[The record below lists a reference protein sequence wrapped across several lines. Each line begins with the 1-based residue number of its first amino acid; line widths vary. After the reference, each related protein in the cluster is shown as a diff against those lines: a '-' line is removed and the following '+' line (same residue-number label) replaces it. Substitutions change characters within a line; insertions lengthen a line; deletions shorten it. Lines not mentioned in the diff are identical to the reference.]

1 MAVEYSQ
8 QGSVAILTVNN
19 PPVNAL
25 STAVRQ
31 GLVDGIAR
39 AIADPAIAAVVLV
52 GKGKTFIAGA
62 DIREF
67 GKPPQPPRLT
77 SVIAALESSPKP
89 VVAAIDGVALGGGLE
104 VALGCHFRVST
115 PRAQMGLPEVRIGI
129 IPGAGGV
136 ERLPRLIGIA
146 AALKMIVSGDPVRAP
161 RAAEL
166 GIVDAVV
173 EGDLLKEAVDFAD
186 RAVRKQL
193 PLRRLSQVPIKT
205 SDGDLKK
212 LLADARATA
221 ARQNRGQISPQRA
234 IDAVETAIT
243 HSFDD
248 ALAAT
253 VKSIGEL
260 IPSDQAK
267 ALRYAFFSEREAAK
281 IPDIDQ
287 SIAARP
293 IASAAVIGAG
303 TMGAGIAMCFAD
315 VGIPVRVLE
324 NSLDALDKGL
334 ARIDALYEEMVQK
347 GRIDAETKAK
357 RLSFIG
363 KAPDYSIL
371 AEADIVVEAAFEEM
385 GVKRDV
391 FAKLDAH
398 CKPEAILAT
407 NTSSLDVDEIAQ
419 ATKRPESVIGLH
431 FFSPANVMRLLEIVR
446 GKESAKD
453 VVATSQWLAKRIGKV
468 GVVCGVCHGFVANR
482 SRGAM
487 TREAS
492 FLVDEGATPQQVD
505 KVLYDFGMPMGPFA
519 VADLAGIDVGWRV
532 RRSLDATRPKDQRY
546 SPTADRLYELGR
558 YGQKTGKGWYRYEP
572 GSRTPLPDPEVE
584 AVILQSARGQGITR
598 RPVSDEEILERCLYA
613 AVNEGAKILE
623 EGIALRAS
631 DIDVMWLY
639 GFGFPRWRG
648 GPMHYAESVG
658 LPKVYAAVQGFHKQH
673 GALWTPAPLL
683 QRLAQS
689 GGSFTG
695 R

>member
-1 MAVEYSQ
+1 MTVEYSQ
-8 QGSVAILTVNN
+8 QGSVAILTVDN

-39 AIADPAIAAVVLV
+39 AIADTGVTAIVVI

-77 SVIAALESSPKP
+77 AAISALESSPKP
-89 VVAAIDGVALGGGLE
+89 VIAAIDGVALGGGLE
-104 VALGCHFRVST
+104 VALGCHFRIAT

-129 IPGAGGV
+129 VPGAGGV

-146 AALKMIVSGDPVRAP
+146 PALKMIVSGDPVRAP

-166 GIVDAVV
+166 GIVDTLV
-173 EGDLLKEAVDFAD
+173 EGDLLEEAVTFAD
-186 RAVRKQL
+186 RAVRRQL
-193 PLRRLSQVPIKT
+193 PLRRLSQVPIDA
-205 SDGDLKK
+205 SNGDWRK

-221 ARQNRGQISPQRA
+221 ARQSRGQISPQRA
-234 IDAVETAIT
+234 IDCLENVIT
-243 HSFDD
+243 LPFDE

-253 VKSIGEL
+253 VKTIGEL
-260 IPSDQAK
+260 IPSEQAK

-281 IPDIDQ
+281 VPDVDQ
-287 SIAARP
+287 SVAARP

-315 VGIPVRVLE
+315 VGIPVRILE
-324 NSLDALDKGL
+324 SSPEALDKGL
-334 ARIDALYEEMVQK
+334 ARIDALYEDMVRK
-347 GRIDAETKAK
+347 GRIDADTKAK

-371 AEADIVVEAAFEEM
+371 SEADIVIEAAFEEM

-391 FAKLDAH
+391 FAQLDAH

-407 NTSSLDVDEIAQ
+407 NTSSLDVNEIAS

-446 GKESAKD
+446 GERSAKD

-492 FLVDEGATPQQVD
+492 FLIDEGASPQQVD

-558 YGQKTGKGWYRYEP
+558 YGQKTSKGWYRYEA
-572 GSRTPLPDPEVE
+572 GGRTPLPDPEVD
-584 AVILQSARGQGITR
+584 AVIMQSARDQGITR
-598 RPVSDEEILERCLYA
+598 RPVSDDEILARCIYA
-613 AVNEGAKILE
+613 GVNEGAKILE

-648 GPMHYAESVG
+648 GPMFYADSVG
-658 LPKVYAAVQGFHKQH
+658 LAKVYEDVQGFHKQH
-673 GALWTPAPLL
+673 GVLWTPAPLL
-683 QRLAQS
+683 QRLAES